1 MHKPAIT
8 VETMNLTKVDI
19 VSMENV
25 RGKVT
30 KAKNRI
36 ATFRYYIFLIFT
48 LNLNTFPILYLNK
61 STIAVITYIAY
72 SSRFV
77 S

>member
-36 ATFRYYIFLIFT
+36 ATFR
-48 LNLNTFPILYLNK
+48 
-61 STIAVITYIAY
+61 
-72 SSRFV
+72 
-77 S
+77 

>member
-30 KAKNRI
+30 KAKI
-36 ATFRYYIFLIFT
+36 E
-48 LNLNTFPILYLNK
+48 
-61 STIAVITYIAY
+61 
-72 SSRFV
+72 
-77 S
+77 